1 MLNAPALVR
10 LCLVGLLLLVS
21 SAKPSAQ
28 VTRWQVEGETREAL
42 VFGPNTA
49 SHERPAPLVMSFHG
63 FGDNM
68 QNFRHTN
75 IHETWPEAI
84 VVYFQG
90 LVRRQGMLGWQ
101 VERDDIDRDL
111 KLVDVALSALR
122 EAYNI
127 DDHRIYATGFSN
139 GGMFTYLLWA
149 ERPELFAAFAPV
161 AARLPSSVRPT
172 RPKPVF
178 HVAGVRDQVVRFA
191 DQQAAIEIART
202 VNGSGPPGPCGD
214 GCIVYGA
221 GSSAPVMAW
230 IHSGAHVYPRR
241 TTEQIVAFFRDHTRA
256 P

>member
-1 MLNAPALVR
+1 MTVSTITR
-10 LCLVGLLLLVS
+10 VVMICLLSVG
-21 SAKPSAQ
+21 SATSASAQ
-28 VTRWQVEGETREAL
+28 LMQWEVGGETREAL
-42 VFGPNTA
+42 VYVPDAAG
-49 SHERPAPLVMSFHG
+49 SQGPAPLVMSFHG

-68 QNFRHTN
+68 QNFRYTN

-101 VERDDIDRDL
+101 VERDDMDRDL
-111 KLVDVALSALR
+111 TLVDVALSALR
-122 EAYNI
+122 ETYDI
-127 DDHRIYATGFSN
+127 DDNRIYATGFSN

-149 ERPELFAAFAPV
+149 ERPGLFAAFAPV

-178 HVAGVRDQVVRFA
+178 HVAGARDQVVRFA

-202 VNGSGPPGPCGD
+202 VNGSRQPGPCGD

-241 TTEQIVAFFRDHTRA
+241 TTEQIVAFFRDHARTR
-256 P
+256 